1 VALNIT
7 IHSFIGQL
15 ASNLKGKLKEIK
27 MGGGGSSGTSGTSG
41 TNLYTWKDIL
51 PPWIQSGQKAA
62 LPYLMSRAQT
72 GLLPSEERSLWG
84 GVKGSLESGSMGAG
98 KELSRML
105 ASSGISANSPAAAG
119 GFADLASDK
128 VTATSKAALDFAK
141 TKIGARDTSIGQLL
155 TALYTPP
162 PVATSQWSNQTGG
175 GGK

>member
-1 VALNIT
+1 
-7 IHSFIGQL
+7 
-15 ASNLKGKLKEIK
+15 
-27 MGGGGSSGTSGTSG
+27 MGGGSGSGGSGSSG

-51 PPWIQSGQKAA
+51 PPWIQTGQQAT
-62 LPYLMSRAQT
+62 LPYLMDKAKT

-84 GVKGSLESGSMGAG
+84 GVKGSLEQGSMDAG
-98 KELSRML
+98 QNLSRML
-105 ASSGISANSPAAAG
+105 ASSGISASSPAAAG

-141 TKIGARDTSIGQLL
+141 TKIGAKDTSIGQLL

-162 PVATSQWSNQTGG
+162 PVATSQWSSQTSSGG